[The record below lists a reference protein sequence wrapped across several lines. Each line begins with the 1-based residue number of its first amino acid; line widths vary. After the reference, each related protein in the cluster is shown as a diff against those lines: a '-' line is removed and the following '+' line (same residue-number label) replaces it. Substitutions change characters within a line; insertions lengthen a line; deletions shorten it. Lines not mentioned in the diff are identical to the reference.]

1 MLAKLKCFFGS
12 LFLRLSC
19 FISRPSPPLTLL
31 GKTIIITGANSGI
44 GFAAAKALVQRG
56 AHVILACRDLSS
68 AFKAKQAILSSVA
81 NNASID
87 SQNVEVKPLDLSDF
101 ESIRAFAADIS
112 SCDVLINN
120 AGIMLNSS
128 HSNSSNL
135 TMRTNH
141 LGPFLL
147 TNLLLPTIRRT
158 ALNSGKEC
166 RIINVASRLEK
177 VAKFDEKNMPI
188 LAWLSGQSP
197 SSSSSSPSSSSPPWS
212 GMTLYANSKLCNL
225 LMTFELHRRLQRE
238 EGNKEI
244 ITVNAMTPG
253 AHKVLLKA
261 TNNVV
266 LSI

>member
-158 ALNSGKEC
+158 ALNSGKEG

-188 LAWLSGQSP
+188 LAWLSGQSS
-197 SSSSSSPSSSSPPWS
+197 SSSSSSPSSPPWS

-253 AHKVLLKA
+253 AHKVLFKA